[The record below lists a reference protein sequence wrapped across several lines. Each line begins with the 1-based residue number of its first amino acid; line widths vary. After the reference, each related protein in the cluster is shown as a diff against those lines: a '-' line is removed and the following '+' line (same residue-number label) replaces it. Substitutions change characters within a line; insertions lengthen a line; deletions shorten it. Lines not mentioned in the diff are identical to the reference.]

1 MGYVTICERCGSET
15 RLYDHGLTGAV
26 QVIGAGA
33 QPCRA
38 CLKKEIAGLQSKL
51 AEEKNIAACRKL
63 VADNLEKEVERLRKQ
78 CQLADSQFSQIATTV
93 GGDARHYEGGGEQTI
108 ANFVKQEVE
117 RLRGLIVEFVAADD
131 QLSPSKS
138 MGSADHKRT
147 IDRWEAAIK
156 ALKGAAVTKGET

>member
-1 MGYVTICERCGSET
+1 MAEDRFARLRNASLALKFSISIGDVTIN
-15 RLYDHGLTGAV
+15 YDGVLD
-26 QVIGAGA
+26 
-33 QPCRA
+33 A
-38 CLKKEIAGLQSKL
+38 CS
-51 AEEKNIAACRKL
+51 
-63 VADNLEKEVERLRKQ
+63 EVERLRKQ

-156 ALKGAAVTKGET
+156 ALKEAEVAKGET

>member
-1 MGYVTICERCGSET
+1 MAEDRFARLRNASLALKFSISIGDVTIN
-15 RLYDHGLTGAV
+15 YDGVLD
-26 QVIGAGA
+26 
-33 QPCRA
+33 A
-38 CLKKEIAGLQSKL
+38 CS
-51 AEEKNIAACRKL
+51 
-63 VADNLEKEVERLRKQ
+63 
-78 CQLADSQFSQIATTV
+78 
-93 GGDARHYEGGGEQTI
+93 
-108 ANFVKQEVE
+108 EVE

>member
-63 VADNLEKEVERLRKQ
+63 VADNLEKGVERLRVRLETAERDRDTANEDATFQHNAAVAAEAEIERLQKLIGELRGAMPLEKLGGDDPEW
-78 CQLADSQFSQIATTV
+78 LADLK
-93 GGDARHYEGGGEQTI
+93 R
-108 ANFVKQEVE
+108 
-117 RLRGLIVEFVAADD
+117 RAA
-131 QLSPSKS
+131 
-138 MGSADHKRT
+138 
-147 IDRWEAAIK
+147 EAA
-156 ALKGAAVTKGET
+156 KGES